1 MEKEKQ
7 DFTKQTAQNPIE
19 TERTRTRKVY
29 VPKVDIY
36 ETKDAIVLLADMPG
50 VDEKTV
56 DITLE
61 KNALILKGTVEPF
74 PIKDHSIAYAEYD
87 TGDYE
92 RAFTISDAVD
102 RERIEAAVRNGVLRV
117 TLYKAEPVKA
127 RKIAIKAA

>member
-1 MEKEKQ
+1 MDKEKQ
-7 DFTKQTAQNPIE
+7 DFTKQAAQNPIE

-61 KNALILKGTVEPF
+61 KNALTVKGVVEPSTV
-74 PIKDHSIAYAEYD
+74 KDHSIAYAEYD

-102 RERIEAAVRNGVLRV
+102 RDRIEAAVSNGVLRV

>member
-1 MEKEKQ
+1 MDKENQ

-19 TERTRTRKVY
+19 AERTRTRKVY

-61 KNALILKGTVEPF
+61 KNALTLKGTVEPF
-74 PIKDHSIAYAEYD
+74 SIKDHSIAYAEYD

-102 RERIEAAVRNGVLRV
+102 RDRIEAAVRNGVLQV

>member
-1 MEKEKQ
+1 MDKEKQ
-7 DFTKQTAQNPIE
+7 DFTKQAAQNPLE

-56 DITLE
+56 DVTLE
-61 KNALILKGTVEPF
+61 KNALTVKGAVEPF
-74 PIKDHSIAYAEYD
+74 TLKDHSIAYAEYD

-102 RERIEAAVRNGVLRV
+102 RNRIEAAVSNGVLRV
-117 TLYKAEPVKA
+117 TLFKAEPVKA